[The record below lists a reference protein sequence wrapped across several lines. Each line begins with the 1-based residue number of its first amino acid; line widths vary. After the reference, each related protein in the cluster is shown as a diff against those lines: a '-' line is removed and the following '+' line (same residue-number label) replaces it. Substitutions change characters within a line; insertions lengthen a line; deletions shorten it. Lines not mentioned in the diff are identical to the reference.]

1 MRFIRLSETAAAV
14 LNRRMLICLFTGF
27 SSGLP
32 FFFLI
37 QFVPAWLRV
46 EGVGLKEIG
55 FFALVQLPYVWK
67 FVWAPLLDRYSV
79 PGLGRRR
86 GWMLGT
92 QVGLL
97 VVMGALGYWQP
108 AEELQLVMWVALVV
122 AFFSATQDI
131 ALDAYRRELLPDREL
146 GLGNAV
152 HVQAYRIAGLVPG
165 TLGMVLADHLPWSV
179 VFPIIGV
186 FMVVGIGLTLAIS
199 EIPRDPD
206 APRTLR
212 EAISEPFREFVTR
225 NGVRFAVLCLSFMF
239 LYKLGDSMATALSTP
254 FYLDLGF
261 SMTEIGLIAKN
272 AALWPSIIGGLLGGI
287 LMLKIGINRALW
299 LFGVVQLV
307 TILGFA
313 VLAEAGHERWVLGVV
328 IALEYLG
335 VGLGTAAFVAF
346 IARATTPALA
356 ATQIA
361 LFTAIAALP
370 RTLASVLTG
379 FLVEGGDVGQLDGA
393 GGWVLETLVLLGL
406 PEAGLG
412 WTRFFLLCT
421 VLALP
426 GMLLLIWVAPWR
438 APANV
443 QGDASGPPPISAK

>member
-14 LNRRMLICLFTGF
+14 LNRRMLICVFTGF

>member
-14 LNRRMLICLFTGF
+14 LNRRMLICVFTGF

-393 GGWVLETLVLLGL
+393 GGWVLGTLVLLGL

-438 APANV
+438 APGNV